1 MVNKAAGVK
10 ESTQEMRRTSIY
22 VISRVK
28 EGIGNNWEKKKK
40 KENDQ
45 KEARWFSK
53 NVIRL
58 L

>member
-40 KENDQ
+40 K
-45 KEARWFSK
+45 RM
-53 NVIRL
+53 IRKKL
-58 L
+58 GGFPKTS

>member
-1 MVNKAAGVK
+1 
-10 ESTQEMRRTSIY
+10 MRRTSIY